1 MNAIKS
7 IFPQRLVKSLL
18 TAGMFCMGISAC
30 ADDTA
35 APEKSFS
42 IADIAEL
49 ERFYDSY
56 ANKRIELPGSGYESG
71 DIVQFID
78 TGISHNTYTMQYEQT
93 GDGLLVTLPDNL
105 ASSGNSL
112 LSMIMQL

>member
-42 IADIAEL
+42 IADIA
-49 ERFYDSY
+49 
-56 ANKRIELPGSGYESG
+56 
-71 DIVQFID
+71 
-78 TGISHNTYTMQYEQT
+78 
-93 GDGLLVTLPDNL
+93 
-105 ASSGNSL
+105 
-112 LSMIMQL
+112 